1 MTLPPSLL
9 RLSITRSL
17 SCWHAGQSTTDGS
30 VGEPAANTST
40 KHGSIAQR
48 PGISE
53 RVLPSQQSC
62 VGLIGLFVAHYR
74 VRALHSS

>member
-1 MTLPPSLL
+1 
-9 RLSITRSL
+9 
-17 SCWHAGQSTTDGS
+17 